1 MCCLALELNYVPAE
15 CKETDVNRRGDDML
29 RILLSVLC
37 LFVLSGCT
45 PSGLEKFR
53 DAMLGKTDDPA
64 VLSASSPK
72 RRDFLTVLSPQ
83 EEALVKEAAERKT
96 LVSTELG
103 IATFGFEENGF
114 IVVSYA
120 VKGDTSVPS
129 IKCVVRDNTVVA
141 LSEQANITSID
152 PYAFSFAAKV
162 AQQKHNGILSDIPVL
177 YKWHAFE
184 PEVYDSCTILV
195 REKDENTVY
204 FVYRLDVCKK

>member
-1 MCCLALELNYVPAE
+1 
-15 CKETDVNRRGDDML
+15 
-29 RILLSVLC
+29 
-37 LFVLSGCT
+37 
-45 PSGLEKFR
+45 
-53 DAMLGKTDDPA
+53 MLGKTDDPA
-64 VLSASSPK
+64 ALSASVPK

-83 EEALVKEAAERKT
+83 EESLVKEAAARKT

-120 VKGDTSVPS
+120 IKGDTSVPS
-129 IKCVVRDNTVVA
+129 IKCIVRNNTVVA
-141 LSEQANITSID
+141 LSEQANLTSID
-152 PYAFSFAAKV
+152 PYAFNFAAKV

-204 FVYRLDVCKK
+204 FVYRLDVCKR